1 MNIQFNL
8 HKLSGFFIILT
19 FSFGS
24 CNNKP
29 EKQVENNAVLEN
41 ENMVSLT
48 DAQFRS
54 AHLQISEM
62 EKRNVAHVIK
72 LSGTVEV
79 MPQNMVTLSSPVN
92 GFIKK
97 IKLRQG
103 MTVMKGQMLV
113 YLQEKEFIQLQQDY
127 LSAKTSLAFSKIN
140 YERQKE
146 LSHTQ
151 AVSEKAMQM
160 AEAEMHQFQIQTK
173 SLSEKLKLI
182 HINPVSL
189 TAENMTA
196 QISLPS
202 SASGMISE
210 LYVNSG
216 KYVHVGDD
224 ILKIL
229 ENGGSRLMLKAFEK
243 DLFYLNEGQKIK
255 AFANTKP
262 ERKFSGRIEYI
273 VRNINSDGFANIVCI
288 IDNASLDIMPGMY
301 MNAEI
306 EAQSIES
313 WTLPVSAVVNFEGK
327 EYVFLDMGNK
337 TYQLAEIKTGI
348 MEANR
353 IQILNYDIFINKK
366 IVVQEAYTLL
376 MKMKNVTE

>member
-1 MNIQFNL
+1 M
-8 HKLSGFFIILT
+8 
-19 FSFGS
+19 
-24 CNNKP
+24 
-29 EKQVENNAVLEN
+29 
-41 ENMVSLT
+41 
-48 DAQFRS
+48 
-54 AHLQISEM
+54 
-62 EKRNVAHVIK
+62 AHVIK
-72 LSGTVEV
+72 LNGTVEV

-92 GFIKK
+92 GFIKNK
-97 IKLRQG
+97 IETRDDCYEG
-103 MTVMKGQMLV
+103 SNVGISSG
-113 YLQEKEFIQLQQDY
+113 KEFIQLQQDY

-160 AEAEMHQFQIQTK
+160 AEVEMHQFQIQTK

-243 DLFYLNEGQKIK
+243 DLFYLNEGQKLRLLPIQ
-255 AFANTKP
+255 NP
-262 ERKFSGRIEYI
+262 NGNLVEGS
-273 VRNINSDGFANIVCI
+273 NILS
-288 IDNASLDIMPGMY
+288 
-301 MNAEI
+301 EI
-306 EAQSIES
+306 LIPMD
-313 WTLPVSAVVNFEGK
+313 L
-327 EYVFLDMGNK
+327 
-337 TYQLAEIKTGI
+337 
-348 MEANR
+348 
-353 IQILNYDIFINKK
+353 QILF
-366 IVVQEAYTLL
+366 AS
-376 MKMKNVTE
+376 